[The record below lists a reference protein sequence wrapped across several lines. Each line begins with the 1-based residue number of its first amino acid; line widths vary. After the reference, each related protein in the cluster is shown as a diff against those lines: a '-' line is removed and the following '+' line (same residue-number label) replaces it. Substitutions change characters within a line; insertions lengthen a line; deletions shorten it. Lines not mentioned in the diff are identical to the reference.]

1 MVYSIKP
8 IGSLYASLR
17 DFLSKANAIKN
28 LDKKLDALRAE
39 FETNGRSRE
48 WFKAVRSIVLDVA
61 CHRKALEPHTA
72 STLATLIKI
81 VGPNTVLNTLVS
93 GRYLDKQVADNLL
106 SEYNETS
113 YMVDKKLKDLRLAK
127 SIKRN
132 FTK

>member
-1 MVYSIKP
+1 MVYIIKP
-8 IGSLYASLR
+8 IGSLYVSLR

-28 LDKKLDALRAE
+28 LDKKLDALRVE

-61 CHRKALEPHTA
+61 RHRKALEPYTT

-81 VGPNTVLNTLVS
+81 VGPNTVLNTLVD
-93 GRYLDKQVADNLL
+93 GRYLYRQVADNLL

-113 YMVDKKLKDLRLAK
+113 YMVDKKVKDLRLAK
-127 SIKRN
+127 CIKGN